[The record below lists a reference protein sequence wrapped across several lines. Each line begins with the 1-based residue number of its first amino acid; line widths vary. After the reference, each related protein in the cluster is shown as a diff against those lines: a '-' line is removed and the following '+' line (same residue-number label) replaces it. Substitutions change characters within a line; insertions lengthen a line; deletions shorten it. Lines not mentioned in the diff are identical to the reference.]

1 MLNALL
7 IGVPALA
14 GGIAATR
21 VYGNRRWEALTRRL
35 HGRLEAARMPLAR
48 YSVDLAEL
56 DGLPEPVQR
65 CLRAA
70 LRKGA
75 PLVTGARARHMGTFN
90 MGRRA
95 ARWKRF
101 TSEQKIVTRRPG
113 FAWDARIEMA
123 PGVHLRAHDAYVAGE
138 GWLQAAVYGAVP
150 VLRLR
155 GPGELA
161 EGELMRFFAEAVW
174 YPTALL
180 PSQGVA
186 WEPVDERSAYGV
198 LEDGGTRLA
207 LLFTFSEKGL
217 IETVRAQARGRA
229 VDGGFEP
236 TPWEGRFWNYAERG
250 GMKVPLEGEVAW
262 VLPEGPRPYW
272 RGRLIDVSYEF
283 AR

>member
-1 MLNALL
+1 
-7 IGVPALA
+7 
-14 GGIAATR
+14 
-21 VYGNRRWEALTRRL
+21 
-35 HGRLEAARMPLAR
+35 
-48 YSVDLAEL
+48 
-56 DGLPEPVQR
+56 
-65 CLRAA
+65 
-70 LRKGA
+70 
-75 PLVTGARARHMGTFN
+75 
-90 MGRRA
+90 
-95 ARWKRF
+95 
-101 TSEQKIVTRRPG
+101 
-113 FAWDARIEMA
+113 
-123 PGVHLRAHDAYVAGE
+123 
-138 GWLQAAVYGAVP
+138 
-150 VLRLR
+150 
-155 GPGELA
+155 
-161 EGELMRFFAEAVW
+161 
-174 YPTALL
+174 
-180 PSQGVA
+180 GVA